1 MSEENIEKQGR
12 DISASEEQSDGDNLR
27 REEESGQQQGPDASE
42 PAGQQDPD
50 ASGTEGRANSNAVSD
65 DTDQLVLDQQQRIA
79 ELEQKVEELTEIS
92 LRRTAELDNARKRM
106 QRERIQLMETS
117 KAQAIEYF
125 LPVYDDLYRTID
137 ALDEQSGGDNM
148 SGIEDGIRLVADK
161 FRNVLERYD
170 VKRIDQTG
178 VPFDVDLHDALMR
191 RKPEDESTESNVV
204 LQVLESGY
212 RMGDRTIRHAKVIV
226 SE

>member
-1 MSEENIEKQGR
+1 MSEENVEKQNRG
-12 DISASEEQSDGDNLR
+12 ASTAEEQS
-27 REEESGQQQGPDASE
+27 EEVNQRSGNAETAQQQDAADSDNRE
-42 PAGQQDPD
+42 GAG
-50 ASGTEGRANSNAVSD
+50 E
-65 DTDQLVLDQQQRIA
+65 TDQLILDQQQRIQ
-79 ELEQKVEELTEIS
+79 ELEQKVEELTETS

-106 QRERIQLMETS
+106 QRERIQLLETS
-117 KAQAIEYF
+117 KAEALEHF
-125 LPVYDDLYRTID
+125 LPVYDDLCRTID
-137 ALDEQSGGDNM
+137 ALDEQPGADNL

-170 VKRIDQTG
+170 IVRIDQTG

-191 RKPEDESTESNVV
+191 RKPEDENTDSNVV

>member
-1 MSEENIEKQGR
+1 MSEENVEKQNR
-12 DISASEEQSDGDNLR
+12 DASTAEEQSEAVNQRSGSAETAEQQDAGAV
-27 REEESGQQQGPDASE
+27 ESGNR
-42 PAGQQDPD
+42 
-50 ASGTEGRANSNAVSD
+50 EGAVE
-65 DTDQLVLDQQQRIA
+65 DTAQLILDQQQRIQ
-79 ELEQKVEELTEIS
+79 ELEQKVEELTETS

-106 QRERIQLMETS
+106 QRERIQLLETS
-117 KAQAIEYF
+117 KAEALEHF
-125 LPVYDDLYRTID
+125 LPVYDDLCRTID
-137 ALDEQSGGDNM
+137 ALDEQPGADNL

-170 VKRIDQTG
+170 IVRIDQTG

-191 RKPEDESTESNVV
+191 RKPEDESTDSNVV